1 MSIIIMII
9 FLFKIFCSCFSGVYN
24 EYLLKG
30 KQKDVHIMIQ
40 NLCMYID
47 SIGCNLF
54 VVVLNDN
61 KNIVDNLFDIRI
73 FTSFLVIVII
83 LNNALCGIFTSYF
96 IKTFNS
102 IMKSY
107 ATAIEVLLTA
117 CLSYLLF
124 AISINFFTVLSIVI
138 VSYATYLYAKHP
150 FIPKPVVLAEKI

>member
-1 MSIIIMII
+1 MLMQ
-9 FLFKIFCSCFSGVYN
+9 IFCSCFSGVYN

-54 VVVLNDN
+54 VVVLTDN
-61 KNIVDNLFDIRI
+61 ENIVESLFDIRI
-73 FTSFLVIVII
+73 FTSTLVLIII
-83 LNNALCGIFTSYF
+83 LNNALCGISTSYF

-107 ATAIEVLLTA
+107 ATAIEVLITA

-124 AISINFFTVLSIVI
+124 AIAINTFTVLSIIV

-150 FIPKPVVLAEKI
+150 FIPKPTTIPEKV